1 MPKQSFISELKR
13 RQVVR
18 VALVYGAVSFAVLQA
33 ADIIVPRLQLP
44 DWIVTLVLVLALLGF
59 PIALVL
65 GWAFE
70 LTPEGVRRTESGPG
84 DELAAS
90 APGKHAWLAPRTVLA
105 ALILVTIGLLAGWLL
120 RPDGNGD
127 DATGIDELPS
137 LAVLPLENVG
147 GDVANNSFAVGLHDD
162 LLTQLSKIDGVR
174 LVSRTSVREYAN
186 TTKNIRDIA
195 TELGVG
201 NILEGSVQRAANQ
214 VRINVQLIEA
224 STDRHLWAET
234 YDQDLTVAN
243 LFAIQAEIAGAIA
256 RALSTEL
263 TGATRKEIARPPTDN
278 LAAYDAYLR
287 GLAAGFWDYG
297 PTAGEAFAEAA
308 RLDPTFAAAH
318 AGEARA
324 RSWLARVSFQQANIP
339 YARQMAQEARDAA
352 ARAAA
357 LAPDAPEAR
366 LAQGYVAYYV
376 DWNLDVALARFREVE
391 AVRRNDAE
399 VAVAIGLILR
409 RLGRWDEALGEFK
422 RAMALA
428 PRDEVGFYESGET
441 YLNLGRFDE
450 ALRHALLALQLHP
463 GEPDAVEV
471 TIRAY
476 AGKGD
481 TTSLR
486 RFLERDQP
494 WNDED
499 LPDPWLFVPHGREG
513 MAQRLRD
520 NLKNRSER
528 PLPLVYWAAM
538 RWARMLGQPAVVRV
552 YADSMLALTQP
563 ALRAMDQT
571 ADARVRS
578 SQHRLTAIALAYR
591 GDADESI
598 RHARRA
604 VELVP
609 FELDAIE
616 GWDARNSLLEVLI
629 VTGRLDE
636 AVVAARELVRPPS
649 PFSIARLKVDPLT
662 TPLRN
667 HPEFQRLVNR

>member
-44 DWIVTLVLVLALLGF
+44 DWVITFVLAIALLGF

-70 LTPEGVRRTESGPG
+70 LTPEGVRRTESEPG
-84 DELAAS
+84 DAPS
-90 APGKHAWLAPRTVLA
+90 AGTSGAQSWLAPRTVAA
-105 ALILVTIGLLAGWLL
+105 ALTLVIIGLLGGWLL
-120 RPDGNGD
+120 RPDGKP
-127 DATGIDELPS
+127 DAATDIEALPS

-147 GDVANNSFAVGLHDD
+147 GDVANNAFAVGLHDD
-162 LLTQLSKIDGVR
+162 LLTQLSRIEGLR

-186 TTKNIRDIA
+186 TSKNIRDIA

-224 STDRHLWAET
+224 ATDRHLWAET

-256 RALSTEL
+256 RSLRAEL
-263 TGATRKEIARPPTDN
+263 GGATRADIARPPTAN
-278 LAAYDAYLR
+278 LVAYESYLR
-287 GLAAGFWDYG
+287 GLAAGYWDYG
-297 PTAGEAFAEAA
+297 PGAAAAFAEAT
-308 RLDPTFAAAH
+308 RLDPGFAVAH

-324 RSWLARVSFQQANIP
+324 RSWLARVAFQQANIP
-339 YARQMAQEARDAA
+339 YARQMAQGARDAA
-352 ARAAA
+352 TRAAA
-357 LAPDAPEAR
+357 LAPDAPETR

-399 VAVAIGLILR
+399 VAVASGLILR
-409 RLGRWDEALGEFK
+409 RLGRWDEALDEFR

-428 PRDEVGFYESGET
+428 PRDEVGVYEMGQT

-450 ALRHALLALQLHP
+450 ALRYSLLALQLHP
-463 GEPDAVEV
+463 GEPDALE
-471 TIRAY
+471 IAMRAY
-476 AGKGD
+476 VGKGD
-481 TTSLR
+481 TTGLR
-486 RFLERDQP
+486 RFLERDEP
-494 WNDED
+494 LIDED
-499 LPDPWLFVPHGREG
+499 LPDPWLLVPLGREA
-513 MAQRLRD
+513 MAQRLRG
-520 NLKNRSER
+520 NLENRSDK

-538 RWARMLGQPAVVRV
+538 RWAHMLGQADVVRV
-552 YADSMLALTQP
+552 YADSLLALTQP
-563 ALRAMDQT
+563 ALLAMDQT

-591 GDADESI
+591 GDAAESI

-604 VELVP
+604 VALVP

-616 GWDARNSLLEVLI
+616 GWDARSSLLEVLI
-629 VTGRLDE
+629 VTGRLDD

-649 PFSIARLKVDPLT
+649 PYSIARLKVDPLT
-662 TPLRN
+662 LPLRS
-667 HPEFQRLVNR
+667 HPEFQQLVNR